1 VNGLKGRYV
10 GLAAGLA
17 VGFVWMALGTL
28 RMLAVLVIAAIGYV
42 VGGVLAGEIDVQ
54 RYIDLMRKK

>member
-1 VNGLKGRYV
+1 MNGLKGRYV

>member
-1 VNGLKGRYV
+1 MNGLKGRYV

-54 RYIDLMRKK
+54 RYIDLLRKK

>member
-54 RYIDLMRKK
+54 RYIDLLRKK